1 MECEIINNIDKEY
14 NFKKDVLNSIITTI
28 SKKENHKF
36 KSLNLIISDD
46 THLNTLKK
54 EYFNKDHFTDI
65 ITFNLEDKGKPIEGE
80 IYISMDRIEDNS
92 NTFSTSLENEF
103 KRIFIHGLLHLCG
116 YDDQTKKEKEYMS
129 KLEDYYL
136 NKHKTKVIL

>member
-1 MECEIINNIDKEY
+1 MECEIINNIDKQY
-14 NFKKDVLNSIITTI
+14 NFKRCTINVTTI
-28 SKKENHKF
+28 SKENHKF

-46 THLNTLKK
+46 THLNTLKN
-54 EYFNKDHFTDI
+54 YFNQDHFTDI
-65 ITFNLEDKGKPIEGE
+65 IFNLEDKGKPIEGE

-116 YDDQTKKEKEYMS
+116 YDDQTKNEKEYMC